1 MSPAANEP
9 RRDPVGRLHQDEWR
23 ELEGRTALV
32 TGASGA
38 IGRACAVALAG
49 QGARVVVAWSS
60 DEQGAMETAD
70 QVKAAGAEAILA
82 QADLTQ
88 PTAAKELVMA
98 AGSDGVDILVNN
110 AGITRDALLLRMRDE
125 DFERVLDVN
134 LVAAFRCTRE
144 ALRGMLRR
152 RWGRIISISSVV
164 GLVGN
169 PGQGNYAAAKAG
181 LIGLS
186 LSVAREVANR
196 GITVNVVAPGYVPSR
211 LTEAMSEEARQAI
224 LGAIPAG
231 RMGTAEEVAG
241 AVRYLTTEPAG
252 YVTGQ
257 VLAVDGGMT
266 MGA

>member
-1 MSPAANEP
+1 M
-9 RRDPVGRLHQDEWR
+9 
-23 ELEGRTALV
+23 
-32 TGASGA
+32 
-38 IGRACAVALAG
+38 
-49 QGARVVVAWSS
+49 
-60 DEQGAMETAD
+60 
-70 QVKAAGAEAILA
+70 K
-82 QADLTQ
+82 
-88 PTAAKELVMA
+88 
-98 AGSDGVDILVNN
+98 
-110 AGITRDALLLRMRDE
+110 DE
-125 DFERVLDVN
+125 DFQHVLDLN
-134 LVAAFRCTRE
+134 LLAAFRCTRE

-169 PGQGNYAAAKAG
+169 PGQANYAAAKAG

-196 GITVNVVAPGYVPSR
+196 GITVNVVAPGYVPSP
-211 LTEAMSEEARQAI
+211 LTDAMSEEARDAI

-231 RMGTAEEVAG
+231 RMGTAEEVAA
-241 AVRYLTTEPAG
+241 AVRYLSSEPAR